1 MERMNMESSDREFG
15 ETVST
20 ILQHDRACIGP
31 WARIRSSLAFTGLFT
46 ATAFV
51 TEFVLMLLLL
61 DVRGVAL
68 WLSLL
73 VAALLA
79 LILGPLFYLLVLRPL
94 SMHIHGRRRAEQA
107 LARLGRILDSSA
119 NEIYLVDLASLR
131 YLSASA
137 GARRNLGFALHER
150 NQLPAPGHM
159 PALGR

>member
-20 ILQHDRACIGP
+20 ILQHGRACIGP

-46 ATAFV
+46 APAFV

-61 DVRGVAL
+61 DDRGEAL

-73 VAALLA
+73 DAALLA
-79 LILGPLFYLLVLRPL
+79 LILGRFFLLVGLRPL
-94 SMHIHGRRRAEQA
+94 SMLFLGCRRAVLV

-131 YLSASA
+131 
-137 GARRNLGFALHER
+137 
-150 NQLPAPGHM
+150 
-159 PALGR
+159 